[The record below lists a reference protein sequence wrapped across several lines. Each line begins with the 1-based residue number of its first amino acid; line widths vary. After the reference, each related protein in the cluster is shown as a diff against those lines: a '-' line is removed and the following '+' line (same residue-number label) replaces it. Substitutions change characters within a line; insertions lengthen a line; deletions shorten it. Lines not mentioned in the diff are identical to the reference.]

1 MTDMMSRPT
10 GTTPVV
16 TGPPAPAVA
25 APAASELS
33 APLDRPASAPARPFA
48 TGRDHRPGWSPTQ
61 AEPVIPP
68 PNDPA
73 TGIRIGPYRW
83 RRRLGAAGI
92 ALALMLGGGA
102 SGALAVDR
110 LAGDGSTT
118 TAVRLTPGGAIDTL
132 AGVVGRVS
140 PSIVTVTAAG
150 TAGTSLGSGIVLN
163 KDGLILTNAH
173 VIESGGRLS
182 VQLADGRTAAAT
194 LVGRDTSADI
204 AVLRADGL
212 SGLTP
217 ATLGT
222 DATVRVG
229 DTVLAFGSPLG
240 LAGTVTSGIVSALDR
255 SVDNMS
261 GLIQTDAAINHGN
274 SGGALV
280 DTAGRVVGI
289 NVAIAT
295 TGQDEGSIGLG
306 FAIPID
312 TVRTVVDRLTSQAAN

>member
-10 GTTPVV
+10 AHPDDQLVP
-16 TGPPAPAVA
+16 GPD
-25 APAASELS
+25 EW
-33 APLDRPASAPARPFA
+33 
-48 TGRDHRPGWSPTQ
+48 PGWPSAADGPL
-61 AEPVIPP
+61 IPP
-68 PNDPA
+68 PDGPA
-73 TGIRIGPYRW
+73 TAARTESYRW
-83 RRRLGAAGI
+83 RRRLGAGGI

-110 LAGDGSTT
+110 LAGGGSTT
-118 TAVRLTPGGAIDTL
+118 TAVRVTPAGAIDTL
-132 AGVVGRVS
+132 SGVVGAVS

-150 TAGTSLGSGIVLN
+150 TSGTSLGSGIVLD

-217 ATLGT
+217 ATLGS

-312 TVRTVVDRLTSQAAN
+312 TVRTVVDRLTNGSTG

>member
-1 MTDMMSRPT
+1 MTDTMSRPAST
-10 GTTPVV
+10 GTV
-16 TGPPAPAVA
+16 VA
-25 APAASELS
+25 APPDPPAAGLV
-33 APLDRPASAPARPFA
+33 D
-48 TGRDHRPGWSPTQ
+48 RPGWPP
-61 AEPVIPP
+61 ADLPAPGAPPIPP
-68 PNDPA
+68 PDGPA
-73 TGIRIGPYRW
+73 AGTRAGSDRW
-83 RRRLGAAGI
+83 RRRLGAAGVT
-92 ALALMLGGGA
+92 LVLMLGGGA

-110 LAGDGSTT
+110 LVGDGTAAA
-118 TAVRLTPGGAIDTL
+118 AVRVTPAGAIDTL
-132 AGVVGRVS
+132 SGVVGTVS

-150 TAGTSLGSGIVLN
+150 NTGTSLGSGVILDRN
-163 KDGLILTNAH
+163 GLILTNAH

-182 VQLADGRTAAAT
+182 VQLADGRTAPAT
-194 LVGRDTSADI
+194 LVGRDTGADI
-204 AVLRADGL
+204 ALLRADGL

-222 DATVRVG
+222 DSTLRVG

-255 SVDNMS
+255 SVDGMT
-261 GLIQTDAAINHGN
+261 GLVQTDAAINHGN

-295 TGQDEGSIGLG
+295 AGQDDGSIGLG

-312 TVRTVVDRLTSQAAN
+312 TVRTVVDHLTDQAAN